1 MRSPKEIAMRH
12 LFAVLSLSVAIA
24 GTATAQ
30 GEIIIRRPGVP
41 DRVIQL
47 DSARIQEQVMKVQG
61 QLREMASTMQLHN
74 RELEA
79 KVQGDLEPL
88 RARTLA
94 LREDAMDRENMVAPM
109 MKRLGAMRRQPHLG
123 VQVNIEPRESD
134 KYGALITAVTPGSA
148 AEKAGILSHDIIVRI
163 AGKSLTEKSA
173 KDDDSNPGLRL
184 ISIIATLTVGKPV
197 DVELRR
203 GTQSV
208 NVKVTPTDDASSTI
222 AWSTEMPSI
231 TEFKRQGQPL
241 AGEYSLRAMPTM
253 PPSSLFSNGN
263 MAFTIN
269 GMFSDNLF
277 ANLELTALNE
287 KLGSYFG
294 TADGVLVVSTEAHR
308 NGFAMAAPAIAG
320 APRDIVLR
328 QRLDSAMRSGAR
340 AGTMVRRDTAV
351 AAYIDGV
358 PVQPSARRAPFTM
371 GLEAGDV
378 ILSVDG
384 RKVTSPSQL
393 MRIVGTYD
401 HNDEFKLQI
410 MRQKHAETLSVKMP

>member
-1 MRSPKEIAMRH
+1 MRH
-12 LFAVLSLSVAIA
+12 LITVLGLSVAIV
-24 GTATAQ
+24 GTAAAQ

-47 DSARIQEQVMKVQG
+47 DSNRIQEQVMKVQG
-61 QLREMASTMQLHN
+61 QLRELAGTMQLHN
-74 RELEA
+74 RELA
-79 KVQGDLEPL
+79 TKIQGNIIEPL

-94 LREDAMDRENMVAPM
+94 FRDSEMAQEKMMAPM
-109 MKRLGAMRRQPHLG
+109 IKRLGQMRRQPHLG
-123 VQVNIEPRESD
+123 VQVSIEPRESD

-148 AEKAGILSHDIIVRI
+148 AERAGIMSNDIIVRI
-163 AGKSLTEKSA
+163 AGQSLTEKSA
-173 KDDDSNPGLRL
+173 KDKDDESSPGMRL
-184 ISIIATLTVGKPV
+184 ISIIATLAVGKPV

-203 GTQSV
+203 GTRTV
-208 NVKVTPTDDASSTI
+208 NVKVTPTEEPTNQI
-222 AWSTEMPSI
+222 AWTEIPSI
-231 TEFKRQGQPL
+231 SDLQRPGQPL
-241 AGEYSLRAMPTM
+241 AHEYALRAMPAM
-253 PPSSLFSNGN
+253 PQTNLFSNGN

-269 GMFSDNLF
+269 GMFADNIF

-294 TADGVLVVSTEAHR
+294 TSEGVLVVSTEAHR
-308 NGFAMAAPAIAG
+308 AFAMMAPAMADMPRDVVIRQRTDSSARVGRAG
-320 APRDIVLR
+320 A
-328 QRLDSAMRSGAR
+328 GALI
-340 AGTMVRRDTAV
+340 RRDTAA
-351 AAYIDGV
+351 AAYVDGV
-358 PVQPSARRAPFTM
+358 PVQATARRAPFTM

-393 MRIVGTYD
+393 IRIVGTYD

>member
-1 MRSPKEIAMRH
+1 MRH
-12 LFAVLSLSVAIA
+12 FITVLGLSVAIV
-24 GTATAQ
+24 GTAAAQ

-47 DSARIQEQVMKVQG
+47 DSNRIQEQVMKVQG

-74 RELEA
+74 RELA
-79 KVQGDLEPL
+79 TTIQGSMIEPM

-94 LREDAMDRENMVAPM
+94 FRDSTMAQERMMAPM
-109 MKRLGAMRRQPHLG
+109 IKRLAQMRRQPHLG
-123 VQVNIEPRESD
+123 VQVSMEPRESD

-148 AEKAGILSHDIIVRI
+148 AERAGIMSNDIIVRI
-163 AGKSLTEKSA
+163 AGKSLTEKNA
-173 KDDDSNPGLRL
+173 KDQDDDSSPGVRL

-203 GTQSV
+203 GTRTV
-208 NVKVTPTDDASSTI
+208 NVKVTPTEEATNQI
-222 AWSTEMPSI
+222 AWTEIPSI
-231 TEFKRQGQPL
+231 TELKRPGQPL
-241 AGEYSLRAMPTM
+241 AGEYSLRAMPAM
-253 PPSSLFSNGN
+253 PQTNLFSNGN
-263 MAFTIN
+263 MSFSIN
-269 GMFSDNLF
+269 GMFSDNIF

-294 TADGVLVVSTEAHR
+294 TPEGVLVVSTEAR
-308 NGFAMAAPAIAG
+308 RSFAMAMPTMDM
-320 APRDIVLR
+320 PRDVVIR
-328 QRLDSAMRSGAR
+328 QRADSASRVAR
-340 AGTMVRRDTAV
+340 AGAGTMIRRDTAV
-351 AAYIDGV
+351 YIDGV
-358 PVQPSARRAPFTM
+358 PVQPGVRRAAFTM